1 MAKMRSTQRRQ
12 DILEALARMLQDY
25 QGEHITTA
33 SLAQAVGVSEAA
45 LYRHFPSKTK
55 MFEALVEFIEESVFT
70 RINRILTQERRAAGR
85 LQQLMLLLL
94 GFAEKNPGMATLLHG
109 GALVGETAQLR
120 RRVAQIYDR
129 LETQIRQIL
138 REGEVEG
145 TLLTPVNETAG
156 LFLALIEGRIA
167 RFVRSEFRDSPLLEW
182 PAQWERLSRVTFNAP
197 ALVGGGRAE
206 V

>member
-12 DILEALARMLQDY
+12 DILESLARMLQDH

-45 LYRHFPSKTK
+45 LYRHFPSKAK

-70 RINRILTQERRAAGR
+70 RINRILAQERRAAGR
-85 LQQLMLLLL
+85 VQQLTMLML

-138 REGEVEG
+138 REGEIDGE
-145 TLLTPVNETAG
+145 LLTPVNETAG
-156 LFLALIEGRIA
+156 LFLTMIEGRIA
-167 RFVRSEFRDSPLLEW
+167 RFVRSEFRDAPLFEW
-182 PAQWERLSRVTFNAP
+182 AAQWERLSGAVFRSP

>member
-12 DILEALARMLQDY
+12 DILETLARMLQDH

-45 LYRHFPSKTK
+45 LYRHFPSKAK
-55 MFEALVEFIEESVFT
+55 MFEALVEFIEESLFT
-70 RINRILTQERRAAGR
+70 RVNRILAQERHACAR
-85 LQQLMLLLL
+85 LQQLMLLTL

-129 LETQIRQIL
+129 LETQMRQIL
-138 REGEVEG
+138 REGEAEDE
-145 TLLTPVNETAG
+145 LLFPVNECAA

-167 RFVRSEFRDSPLLEW
+167 RFVRSEFRDSPLREW
-182 PAQWERLSRVTFNAP
+182 PEQWERLNRLAFKAP